1 MWMKLESTVLSGI
14 SQVEED
20 KYYMLSLMWSM
31 KSNQV
36 SKQKPQINEQTKQK

>member
-1 MWMKLESTVLSGI
+1 MWMKLESAVLSGI

-31 KSNQV
+31 KSNQA
-36 SKQKPQINEQTKQK
+36 SKQKSQINEQTKQK